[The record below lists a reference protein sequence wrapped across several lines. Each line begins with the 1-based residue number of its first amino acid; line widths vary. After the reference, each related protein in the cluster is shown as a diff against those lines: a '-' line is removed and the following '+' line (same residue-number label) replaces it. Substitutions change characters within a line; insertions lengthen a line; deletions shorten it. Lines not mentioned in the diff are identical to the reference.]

1 MIPPSKVTCP
11 RINFPLKQEQN
22 EVRRKDVLKAVMS
35 QPREDIRSL
44 PTVAIHTYILILT
57 IALSLAGNMLVC
69 LAFYRNG
76 RLRTITNFYL
86 LSLSIVGLL
95 IATFAF
101 PFTAIASALR
111 QWPFNDNFCQFNG
124 FLTYYIAGVSL
135 GTLALTA
142 VNRYF
147 CVVKPQLYP
156 VLFTKKK
163 SVFSIVFVWLFT
175 LTAGLTV
182 TLVTPISFG
191 VKVDDSKVIASVFV
205 AVFIVF
211 PMCVILFCYGSV
223 YRAIRR
229 HNVAVNPSLQGATSQ
244 GTVGVHEIQASRVLL
259 AAVIGFCVCWTPAIV
274 ISILKRVTQ
283 LQTPS
288 LWLSFYL
295 LFAALS
301 SWINPII
308 YGVMNR
314 AMRKEFLKLLRCQ
327 SQK

>member
-1 MIPPSKVTCP
+1 
-11 RINFPLKQEQN
+11 
-22 EVRRKDVLKAVMS
+22 MS
-35 QPREDIRSL
+35 QPREDTRSL
-44 PTVAIHTYILILT
+44 PTVAVHTSILVLT
-57 IALSLAGNMLVC
+57 IALSLTGNTLVC
-69 LAFYRNG
+69 LAFYRNR
-76 RLRTITNFYL
+76 RLRTITNFYV
-86 LSLSIVGLL
+86 LSLSIIGLL

-163 SVFSIVFVWLFT
+163 TVLSIVFVWLFT

-182 TLVTPISFG
+182 TLVTPISFAWHPENLFCPMTG
-191 VKVDDSKVIASVFV
+191 VKVDESKVIASVFV
-205 AVFIVF
+205 TVYIVF
-211 PMCVILFCYGSV
+211 PTCIVLFCYGSV

-229 HNVAVNPSLQGATSQ
+229 HNSAVNPSLQEATSQ
-244 GTVGVHEIQASRVLL
+244 GTVSAHEIQASRVLL
-259 AAVIGFCVCWTPAIV
+259 AAVIGFCVCWTPAID

-288 LWLSFYL
+288 LWLSFL
-295 LFAALS
+295 LTVCCF
-301 SWINPII
+301 
-308 YGVMNR
+308 
-314 AMRKEFLKLLRCQ
+314 KLVDQ
-327 SQK
+327 SHYIPRHEQSHEEGIS

>member
-1 MIPPSKVTCP
+1 
-11 RINFPLKQEQN
+11 
-22 EVRRKDVLKAVMS
+22 MS
-35 QPREDIRSL
+35 QPREDTRSL
-44 PTVAIHTYILILT
+44 PTVAVHTSILVLT
-57 IALSLAGNMLVC
+57 IALSLAGNTLVC
-69 LAFYRNG
+69 LAFYRNR
-76 RLRTITNFYL
+76 RLRTITNFYV
-86 LSLSIVGLL
+86 LSLSIIGLL

-101 PFTAIASALR
+101 PFTAIASVLR

-124 FLTYYIAGVSL
+124 FLSYYIAGVSL

-156 VLFTKKK
+156 ILFTKKK
-163 SVFSIVFVWLFT
+163 TVFSIAFVWLFT
-175 LTAGLTV
+175 LSAGLTV
-182 TLVTPISFG
+182 TLVTPISFAWHPENLFCPMTG
-191 VKVDDSKVIASVFV
+191 LRVDDSKVIASVFV

-229 HNVAVNPSLQGATSQ
+229 HNVAVNPSLQEATSQ
-244 GTVGVHEIQASRVLL
+244 GTVSAHEIQASRVLL
-259 AAVIGFCVCWTPAIV
+259 AAVIGFCVCWTPAII

-288 LWLSFYL
+288 LWLSFYT
-295 LFAALS
+295 LFAASS

-327 SQK
+327 SQN